1 MTNVRFDNGKRV
13 IENWNQVFKAV
24 SVEPR
29 RQLIVSLMDSET
41 ADSVPLP
48 ESAMNPNVP
57 VEAESL
63 RVELYHTHLPIL
75 ARNEFIEWEMDPL
88 RASRGRRFNEVAV
101 VFESLHSRATDTPD
115 SLVIGCQRL
124 EEERQNIPDNE

>member
-1 MTNVRFDNGKRV
+1 
-13 IENWNQVFKAV
+13 
-24 SVEPR
+24 
-29 RQLIVSLMDSET
+29 
-41 ADSVPLP
+41 
-48 ESAMNPNVP
+48 MNPNVP

-101 VFESLHSRATDTPD
+101 VFESLHSTATDTPD